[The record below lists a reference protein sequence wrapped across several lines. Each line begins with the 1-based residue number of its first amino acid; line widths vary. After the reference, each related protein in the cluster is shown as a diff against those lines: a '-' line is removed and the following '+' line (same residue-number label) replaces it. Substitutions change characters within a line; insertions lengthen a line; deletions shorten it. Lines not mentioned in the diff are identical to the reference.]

1 MAKRKKKSLSGNK
14 EIHQVAH
21 FTFFVG
27 LVLAILSGLFMN
39 IFDTSE
45 VFKVSIFVTLVILGT
60 IVGIFNL
67 TVKEEVPFL
76 VATIGLLLA
85 GIVNLEII
93 PRIGVVLQGMLTNI
107 VIFVVAPT
115 IIVGLKAVW
124 KLAQD

>member
-1 MAKRKKKSLSGNK
+1 MAKKRKATKGM
-14 EIHQVAH
+14 HQIAH

-39 IFDTSE
+39 VFDTSE
-45 VFKVSIFVTLVILGT
+45 QFKVSIFATLIILGT
-60 IVGIFNL
+60 IVGLFNL

-85 GIVNLEII
+85 GIVNLAII

-115 IIVGLKAVW
+115 VIVALKAVW
-124 KLAQD
+124 RLAQD